1 MQGVIFLP
9 PKPKVTKESIVN
21 AAFEILR
28 KEGIDKIN
36 ARAVCERLN
45 CSTQPIFW
53 HFKNMEELKD
63 ETIRK
68 AKDLYNEYIQTA
80 LKEPLPF
87 KAAGLA
93 YIKFAKDEPLLFSLL
108 FMKDNHNINP
118 GGTEYD
124 ENYNE
129 VLSAAESSSGLS
141 QKNTKILYFH
151 LWIYVHGIA
160 TLIATKTEIFTDE
173 QISSMLTAA
182 YQAFTEKYNEEE
194 N

>member
-1 MQGVIFLP
+1 MP

-118 GGTEYD
+118 GGRNTMKTITKFYRLPK
-124 ENYNE
+124 
-129 VLSAAESSSGLS
+129 VLRDFLKKI
-141 QKNTKILYFH
+141 QKYC
-151 LWIYVHGIA
+151 
-160 TLIATKTEIFTDE
+160 IFTFGF
-173 QISSMLTAA
+173 M
-182 YQAFTEKYNEEE
+182 FTELQRCLPQRQKFLPTNKSAVC
-194 N
+194 